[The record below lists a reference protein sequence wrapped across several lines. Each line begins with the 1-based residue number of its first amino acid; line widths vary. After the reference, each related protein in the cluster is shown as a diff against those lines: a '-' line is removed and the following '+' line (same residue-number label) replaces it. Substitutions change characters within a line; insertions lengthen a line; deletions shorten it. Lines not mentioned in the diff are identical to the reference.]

1 MVGEKQHKSSVE
13 CEKRRDF
20 LESKSKAKH
29 QLLSEMVNERRE
41 TVKVAGVSVTK
52 QTDEEVQY
60 PGSSR
65 AKREAGAD
73 QLSTAEEAERSREL
87 FHSYNP
93 GGKRGDVDSFGVY
106 HKKKSQPKGIRDD
119 H

>member
-20 LESKSKAKH
+20 LETKSKAKH

-73 QLSTAEEAERSREL
+73 QLSTAEEAERSQ
-87 FHSYNP
+87 YNP
-93 GGKRGDVDSFGVY
+93 GGRRGDVDSFGVY